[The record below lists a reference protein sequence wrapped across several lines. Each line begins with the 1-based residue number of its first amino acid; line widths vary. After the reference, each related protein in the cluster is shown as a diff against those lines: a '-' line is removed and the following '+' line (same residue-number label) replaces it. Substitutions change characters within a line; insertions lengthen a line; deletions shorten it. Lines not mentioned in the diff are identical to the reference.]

1 LASFQQGR
9 VKILVA
15 TDVASRGIHVQ
26 NIAHVINYDLPD
38 IAENFIHRVGRTGR
52 NGEKGLASTMFCR
65 EQRSEIFH
73 MERQLGI
80 KMERLLAND
89 GTAAPHN
96 MSNPTS
102 HAATSPSGSGRPPF
116 VRPDVHRSEP
126 RPYAAHGSSSHPAN
140 GSRNGSSYGSGTHSR
155 RGADSS
161 PRRTF
166 GRPAHGGKTN
176 HAGERDGNR
185 HDGNRNDG
193 NRSDAAR
200 DNAHR
205 GKPRYN
211 DARST
216 GQFRERAQS
225 FDAPRTYSDANESS
239 SRPTRPTIVRLPGE
253 VLQSQAD

>member
-1 LASFQQGR
+1 
-9 VKILVA
+9 
-15 TDVASRGIHVQ
+15 VQ

-38 IAENFIHRVGRTGR
+38 VAENFIHRVGRTGR
-52 NGEKGLASTMFCR
+52 NGEKGLASTMFSR

-102 HAATSPSGSGRPPF
+102 HAATSPNGSARPPF

-126 RPYAAHGSSSHPAN
+126 RSYAAHASGGHATNN
-140 GSRNGSSYGSGTHSR
+140 GSRHGAPHKGASHNGGSHPR

-166 GRPAHGGKTN
+166 GRPAQGGKTHN
-176 HAGERDGNR
+176 TGDRDGNR
-185 HDGNRNDG
+185 YDGNRGDV
-193 NRSDAAR
+193 AR

-225 FDAPRTYSDANESS
+225 FDAPRSYSDQNENS